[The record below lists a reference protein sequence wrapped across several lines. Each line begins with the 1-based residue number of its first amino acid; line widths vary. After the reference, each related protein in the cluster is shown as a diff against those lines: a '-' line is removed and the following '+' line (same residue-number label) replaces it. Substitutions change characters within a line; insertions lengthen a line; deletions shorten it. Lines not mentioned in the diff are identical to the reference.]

1 MLLLAARALLIPWP
15 LDAGAQLLTNG
26 PVVPR
31 EVPAAKPESPNPEL
45 STEPSA
51 ELPAAAPVLATNDTP
66 GVRAVNPTL
75 AESAELIAS
84 SNLIAAA
91 RPDKKAERLRNYQV
105 RLELARRQRLE
116 RDTGQAVG
124 HLVEL
129 LETDA
134 PDEIKKTALLEL
146 ALAAQQDNELP
157 RAQQVFN
164 QYLKTYSKDSSVP
177 EVLLRQGLLYRQ
189 MGAPTMALS
198 KFYAVMSTAMALKLD
213 NLEPYQRLVVQAQ
226 TEIAETFFLQAKY
239 EEAAD
244 FFKRL
249 LKLDSPALNKPQIQ
263 FKLMQ
268 SLDWIGQH
276 NEAAALAE
284 DFLKRYPNS
293 ADEAPVRFLF
303 ATSLTQ
309 LGRKNDAL
317 QQVIRL
323 LQGQQSAAKTSP
335 ETWSY
340 WQQRAGNEI
349 ANQLYNEGDDL
360 HALEIY
366 LDLAQLRDSLA
377 WQVPVWY
384 QIGLTFERLQQPARA
399 TEQYLRILGRESE
412 ITSNSSSGL
421 KAVLDMA
428 KWRKDFLNW
437 QSQAEHTS
445 QTFAVNRAEPRP
457 DPTPK

>member
-1 MLLLAARALLIPWP
+1 VLLLAGCALLIPGP
-15 LDAGAQLLTNG
+15 LDAETPLLTNG
-26 PVVPR
+26 HVVPR
-31 EVPAAKPESPNPEL
+31 EDPAAKPESSKPAP

-51 ELPAAAPVLATNDTP
+51 ELPAAAPVPATNDTP
-66 GVRAVNPTL
+66 GVRTVNPAL

-84 SNLIAAA
+84 SNLITAA

-116 RDTGQAVG
+116 RDTGQAVER
-124 HLVEL
+124 LVEL

-134 PDEIKKTALLEL
+134 PEEIKKTALLEL
-146 ALAAQQDNELP
+146 ALAAQQENELP

-164 QYLKTYSKDSSVP
+164 QYLKTYSKDPSVP

-213 NLEPYQRLVVQAQ
+213 NLEPYQRLVLQAQ
-226 TEIAETFFLQAKY
+226 TEIAETYFLQAKY

-268 SLDWIGQH
+268 ALDWLGEH

-284 DFLKRYPNS
+284 DFLKRFPNS
-293 ADEAPVRFLF
+293 VDEAQVRFLF
-303 ATSLTQ
+303 ATALKQ

-323 LQGQQSAAKTSP
+323 LQGQQSSAKDSP

-349 ANQLYNEGDDL
+349 ANQLYNGGDYL

-412 ITSNSSSGL
+412 IASNSSSGL

-445 QTFAVNRAEPRP
+445 QTFAVNRAQTRP
-457 DPTPK
+457 DSTPK